1 MYVERVDKLS
11 TKLGNRVSGLETVR
25 SSIVGL
31 SGFAFRSL
39 LTVTVLLL
47 AVACG
52 SHHGLLSEVPTL
64 VLLVKLDA
72 VVAPALVAPRPLRAL
87 SRVRDEHS
95 ALISFIP
102 TATPLLTRAF

>member
-1 MYVERVDKLS
+1 MYVERVHKLS

-52 SHHGLLSEVPTL
+52 SHHGLL
-64 VLLVKLDA
+64 VKLDA
-72 VVAPALVAPRPLRAL
+72 VVPPALVAPRPLRAL